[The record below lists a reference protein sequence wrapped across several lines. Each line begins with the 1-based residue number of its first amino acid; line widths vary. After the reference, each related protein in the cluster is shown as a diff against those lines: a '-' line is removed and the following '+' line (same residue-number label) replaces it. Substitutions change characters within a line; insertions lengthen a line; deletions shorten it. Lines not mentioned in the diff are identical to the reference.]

1 MCYKVPLYSAKNP
14 MQKLPKNPQKTHPK
28 NLQKTLKT
36 YGKNPRGL

>member
-1 MCYKVPLYSAKNP
+1 